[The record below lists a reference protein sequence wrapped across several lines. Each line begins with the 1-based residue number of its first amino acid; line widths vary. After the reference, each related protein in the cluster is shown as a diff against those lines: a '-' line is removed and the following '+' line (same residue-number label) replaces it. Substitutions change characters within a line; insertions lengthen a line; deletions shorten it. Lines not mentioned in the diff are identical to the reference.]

1 MVAAMTELQADL
13 ETHFLVEKDVDLR
26 EHFSETN
33 VRYLMNDPRVQKTIE
48 KHKMTILIGLANL
61 ERKELC
67 TGPFALDI
75 VYQYFQEHE

>member
-1 MVAAMTELQADL
+1 
-13 ETHFLVEKDVDLR
+13 
-26 EHFSETN
+26 
-33 VRYLMNDPRVQKTIE
+33 MNDPRVQKTIE
-48 KHKMTILIGLANL
+48 KHKMTILLGLANL